1 MLSLRSWSV
10 LNTLGLIAMI
20 TANALANALPINNLN
35 TGQVSDLYPS
45 LFTPSG
51 VTFSIWGVI
60 YTLLIGFGIL
70 QLLQVYTRN
79 YFVPLS
85 QWFLLS
91 CLANVCW
98 ILAWHHL
105 LPGISV
111 GIMLV
116 LLYSL
121 VRIFLLLNEKQVTTI
136 REKAFVRL
144 PFTIYF
150 AWICVATIANVS
162 AWLVSLRISL
172 PFTPDLWTI
181 AMMTIAAALAFFITL
196 KYEAPAFALVVVWA
210 LFGIFLR
217 WQQTDVSHI
226 ATTAAIYMVLLSSIY
241 IYTSQRV
248 LRRLRSN

>member
-20 TANALANALPINNLN
+20 TVNALANALPINNLN

-45 LFTPSG
+45 LFTPAG
-51 VTFSIWGVI
+51 VTFSIWAVI

-79 YFVPLS
+79 YFVQLS
-85 QWFLLS
+85 KWFVLS
-91 CLANVCW
+91 CLANVSW

-105 LPGISV
+105 LPGLSV
-111 GIMLV
+111 ALMLV

-121 VRIFLLLNEKQVTTI
+121 IHIFLLLNEKPVTTI
-136 REKAFVRL
+136 PEKAFVRL

-150 AWICVATIANVS
+150 AWICVATIANVA
-162 AWLVSLRISL
+162 AWLVSLGVSL
-172 PFTPDLWTI
+172 PFTPDFWTI
-181 AMMTIAAALAFFITL
+181 AMMTIATALAFFITL
-196 KYEAPAFALVVVWA
+196 KYQAPAFALVVVWA

-217 WQQTDVSHI
+217 WQQTEVSHI
-226 ATTAAIYMVLLSSIY
+226 ATMAVIYMVLLSSIY

-248 LRRLRSN
+248 LRKLRK